1 MAGPRT
7 PPAPPAAAPTPD
19 GSAAAARLWWLVGGL
34 WLGYL
39 VADLA
44 GVSGPV
50 HTVAKGLLMPS
61 LLLWLVAALGAATPR
76 LLAAGLVLATVGDVG
91 LEYDATF
98 LIGMAGF
105 FAMQVC
111 YVVGFVG
118 LGAWPRVRAS
128 WGVALGYLAFW
139 VAANAVLGP
148 RLGELRI
155 PIAVYSLALCVMAT
169 VAAGVD
175 RRVGLGG
182 LMFLVSD
189 MLIGLDLA
197 DLGFPGRG
205 LVVMLLYLGA
215 QYAITTGWARHVDP
229 GVRVPV

>member
-1 MAGPRT
+1 MTGPRT
-7 PPAPPAAAPTPD
+7 PRAVPAATTPASR
-19 GSAAAARLWWLVGGL
+19 GAAARLWWLVGGL

-39 VADLA
+39 LLDLA
-44 GVSGPV
+44 GVGGPV
-50 HTVAKGLLMPS
+50 HTLVKGLLMPS
-61 LLLWLVAALGAATPR
+61 LLLWLVASLGAATPR

-98 LIGMAGF
+98 LVGMAGF

-111 YVVGFVG
+111 YVVGFLG

-169 VAAGVD
+169 VAAGVG

-205 LVVMLLYLGA
+205 LVVMLLYLSA

-229 GVRVPV
+229 AIRLPV